1 MSQIKLRNE
10 RDERVAA
17 AIIQSILRALHA
29 RHEVIRL
36 RLRRER
42 LAALHDHAA
51 RVVTKFMKWA
61 GGQSLMAR
69 LQAIMER
76 KRRLQE
82 GASIV
87 MERCTRGLFGR
98 QRARR
103 RRKFM
108 AMLNAQVTV
117 IQKCYRGSRVMD
129 WRNLRMN
136 HIARHVYARRDF
148 EQAQRALNRQKKF
161 EAWQAELAKD
171 SCSDSDGDAGG
182 ELGAEWVE
190 RRNLD
195 GGLVWVHNESGE
207 IVTVDPRTDPVDAE
221 LIGCSVRVF
230 WPLEEEWFEG
240 VLARFHRRRRKYRV
254 EYIDGDHEW
263 IDVDEAAD
271 RLQLYDASG
280 SWSDFN
286 VALRPA
292 LVERQN
298 KRAEKADIKVRA
310 RRLEEE
316 TRAWTVLPEKE
327 SDDEYDD
334 DDDEAALERAR
345 AKMEMAKVGK
355 RERWTNSLT
364 GEIRFLSQD
373 AAFWMESRDADKN
386 FCSVAAS
393 VLFVQSRVASLASPV
408 RSTPSTR
415 PPSQVS
421 SMARPGS
428 AFTMIPD
435 LPKIPTCPTCAGGSW
450 SASTRC
456 GPPCTLVLVSWKRWR
471 SVRKSTSFARC
482 GDNAIDALPAP
493 HRRHRRSLGPI
504 STQVG
509 HCCGRCPR
517 QEGPA
522 RDAQTRAQEREDVRA
537 RPLVGGTS
545 GEGTVG

>member
-1 MSQIKLRNE
+1 
-10 RDERVAA
+10 
-17 AIIQSILRALHA
+17 
-29 RHEVIRL
+29 
-36 RLRRER
+36 
-42 LAALHDHAA
+42 
-51 RVVTKFMKWA
+51 
-61 GGQSLMAR
+61 
-69 LQAIMER
+69 
-76 KRRLQE
+76 
-82 GASIV
+82 
-87 MERCTRGLFGR
+87 
-98 QRARR
+98 
-103 RRKFM
+103 M

-195 GGLVWVHNESGE
+195 GGLVWVHNETGE

-230 WPLEEEWFEG
+230 WPLEEQWFEG

-286 VALRPA
+286 VAVRPA
-292 LVERQN
+292 LAERQN

-327 SDDEYDD
+327 SGQKEEPVVDRVFLDTS
-334 DDDEAALERAR
+334 
-345 AKMEMAKVGK
+345 KPVWSSEMM
-355 RERWTNSLT
+355 
-364 GEIRFLSQD
+364 LS
-373 AAFWMESRDADKN
+373 
-386 FCSVAAS
+386 
-393 VLFVQSRVASLASPV
+393 
-408 RSTPSTR
+408 RSTSTLLETR
-415 PPSQVS
+415 APEVDFE
-421 SMARPGS
+421 R
-428 AFTMIPD
+428 TE
-435 LPKIPTCPTCAGGSW
+435 
-450 SASTRC
+450 SASE
-456 GPPCTLVLVSWKRWR
+456 LVPLEHD
-471 SVRKSTSFARC
+471 
-482 GDNAIDALPAP
+482 G
-493 HRRHRRSLGPI
+493 LG
-504 STQVG
+504 
-509 HCCGRCPR
+509 
-517 QEGPA
+517 
-522 RDAQTRAQEREDVRA
+522 
-537 RPLVGGTS
+537 VGGIRAITYALL
-545 GEGTVG
+545 GKEVPKPIGPYLALKKLAQ

>member
-1 MSQIKLRNE
+1 
-10 RDERVAA
+10 
-17 AIIQSILRALHA
+17 
-29 RHEVIRL
+29 
-36 RLRRER
+36 
-42 LAALHDHAA
+42 
-51 RVVTKFMKWA
+51 
-61 GGQSLMAR
+61 
-69 LQAIMER
+69 
-76 KRRLQE
+76 
-82 GASIV
+82 
-87 MERCTRGLFGR
+87 
-98 QRARR
+98 
-103 RRKFM
+103 M
-108 AMLNAQVTV
+108 AMLNAQVTI

-230 WPLEEEWFEG
+230 WPLEEQWFEG

-327 SDDEYDD
+327 SDDEIDD

-345 AKMEMAKVGK
+345 AKMELAKVGK

-386 FCSVAAS
+386 FCFEHGETGERVYTDPRFAKDTDVPNVRRWKLECLNALRPAVYLGAGLVEALALRAEIDFLRGVATT
-393 VLFVQSRVASLASPV
+393 P
-408 RSTPSTR
+408 STPSRRRIDAIDTLSYDFHTGGTLLRKAPAARRPGKRRSNACSRTPRPLSGTCRRRCFGQRNCGPRTTSRTTLSWSTR
-415 PPSQVS
+415 P
-421 SMARPGS
+421 
-428 AFTMIPD
+428 
-435 LPKIPTCPTCAGGSW
+435 
-450 SASTRC
+450 TRY
-456 GPPCTLVLVSWKRWR
+456 T
-471 SVRKSTSFARC
+471 A
-482 GDNAIDALPAP
+482 
-493 HRRHRRSLGPI
+493 
-504 STQVG
+504 
-509 HCCGRCPR
+509 
-517 QEGPA
+517 
-522 RDAQTRAQEREDVRA
+522 
-537 RPLVGGTS
+537 
-545 GEGTVG
+545 

>member
-1 MSQIKLRNE
+1 
-10 RDERVAA
+10 
-17 AIIQSILRALHA
+17 
-29 RHEVIRL
+29 
-36 RLRRER
+36 
-42 LAALHDHAA
+42 
-51 RVVTKFMKWA
+51 
-61 GGQSLMAR
+61 
-69 LQAIMER
+69 
-76 KRRLQE
+76 
-82 GASIV
+82 
-87 MERCTRGLFGR
+87 
-98 QRARR
+98 
-103 RRKFM
+103 M

-230 WPLEEEWFEG
+230 WPLEEQWFEG

-364 GEIRFLSQD
+364 GEIRFLGQE

-386 FCSVAAS
+386 FCANAAS
-393 VLFVQSRVASLASPV
+393 FLARRWRRRGRRVDAK
-408 RSTPSTR
+408 
-415 PPSQVS
+415 PPSQAS
-421 SMARPGS
+421 NMARRVS
-428 AFTMIPD
+428 AFTMILDSPR
-435 LPKIPTCPTCAGGSW
+435 IRTCPTLGDGSS

-456 GPPCTLVLVSWKRWR
+456 GRPFTLVLVSWKRGIPP
-471 SVRKSTSFARC
+471 RKVPAARR
-482 GDNAIDALPAP
+482 PAK
-493 HRRHRRSLGPI
+493 RRSSACSRTP
-504 STQVG
+504 
-509 HCCGRCPR
+509 
-517 QEGPA
+517 
-522 RDAQTRAQEREDVRA
+522 
-537 RPLVGGTS
+537 RPLCATCRRRFCGPRSFGP
-545 GEGTVG
+545 

>member
-1 MSQIKLRNE
+1 
-10 RDERVAA
+10 
-17 AIIQSILRALHA
+17 
-29 RHEVIRL
+29 
-36 RLRRER
+36 
-42 LAALHDHAA
+42 
-51 RVVTKFMKWA
+51 
-61 GGQSLMAR
+61 
-69 LQAIMER
+69 
-76 KRRLQE
+76 
-82 GASIV
+82 
-87 MERCTRGLFGR
+87 
-98 QRARR
+98 
-103 RRKFM
+103 M

-182 ELGAEWVE
+182 ELGVEWVE

-195 GGLVWVHNESGE
+195 GGLVWVHNETGE

-364 GEIRFLSQD
+364 GEIRFLGQE

-386 FCSVAAS
+386 FC
-393 VLFVQSRVASLASPV
+393 FEHGETGERVYYDPRFAKDTDVPNVRRCVPVHESNRSAPDSLIDLRTGG
-408 RSTPSTR
+408 RSN
-415 PPSQVS
+415 
-421 SMARPGS
+421 
-428 AFTMIPD
+428 
-435 LPKIPTCPTCAGGSW
+435 
-450 SASTRC
+450 ASTRC
-456 GPPCTLVLVSWKRWR
+456 GPLSTSVRVSWKRGIPPP
-471 SVRKSTSFARC
+471 KAPAAR
-482 GDNAIDALPAP
+482 
-493 HRRHRRSLGPI
+493 RRAKRRSNACSRTPRRSCATSQAKCSERRNCGPRTT
-504 STQVG
+504 S
-509 HCCGRCPR
+509 
-517 QEGPA
+517 
-522 RDAQTRAQEREDVRA
+522 
-537 RPLVGGTS
+537 RPTLN
-545 GEGTVG
+545 

>member
-1 MSQIKLRNE
+1 M
-10 RDERVAA
+10 
-17 AIIQSILRALHA
+17 
-29 RHEVIRL
+29 
-36 RLRRER
+36 
-42 LAALHDHAA
+42 
-51 RVVTKFMKWA
+51 
-61 GGQSLMAR
+61 
-69 LQAIMER
+69 
-76 KRRLQE
+76 
-82 GASIV
+82 
-87 MERCTRGLFGR
+87 
-98 QRARR
+98 
-103 RRKFM
+103 
-108 AMLNAQVTV
+108 
-117 IQKCYRGSRVMD
+117 
-129 WRNLRMN
+129 
-136 HIARHVYARRDF
+136 
-148 EQAQRALNRQKKF
+148 
-161 EAWQAELAKD
+161 
-171 SCSDSDGDAGG
+171 
-182 ELGAEWVE
+182 GAEWVE

-230 WPLEEEWFEG
+230 WPLEEQWFEG

-364 GEIRFLSQD
+364 GEIRFLGQE

-421 SMARPGS
+421 STARPGKG
-428 AFTMIPD
+428 FTTIPAS
-435 LPKIPTCPTCAGGSW
+435 PKIRTC
-450 SASTRC
+450 
-456 GPPCTLVLVSWKRWR
+456 
-471 SVRKSTSFARC
+471 
-482 GDNAIDALPAP
+482 
-493 HRRHRRSLGPI
+493 
-504 STQVG
+504 
-509 HCCGRCPR
+509 
-517 QEGPA
+517 
-522 RDAQTRAQEREDVRA
+522 
-537 RPLVGGTS
+537 
-545 GEGTVG
+545 

>member
-1 MSQIKLRNE
+1 
-10 RDERVAA
+10 
-17 AIIQSILRALHA
+17 
-29 RHEVIRL
+29 
-36 RLRRER
+36 
-42 LAALHDHAA
+42 
-51 RVVTKFMKWA
+51 
-61 GGQSLMAR
+61 
-69 LQAIMER
+69 
-76 KRRLQE
+76 
-82 GASIV
+82 
-87 MERCTRGLFGR
+87 
-98 QRARR
+98 
-103 RRKFM
+103 M
-108 AMLNAQVTV
+108 AMLNAKVTV

-230 WPLEEEWFEG
+230 WPLEEQWFEG
-240 VLARFHRRRRKYRV
+240 ILARFHRRRRKYRV

-393 VLFVQSRVASLASPV
+393 VLFMLSRVASRRWRRRHPCSMEPREPTSPPPHELTRTPLAGFEHGETGERVYYDPRFAKDTDVPNV
-408 RSTPSTR
+408 RRWKVECLNALRPAVYLGAGLVEAWDTAAEGARGRCCYVARRLCEARGSTR
-415 PPSQVS
+415 LGQKGHGRLRVS
-421 SMARPGS
+421 R
-428 AFTMIPD
+428 
-435 LPKIPTCPTCAGGSW
+435 
-450 SASTRC
+450 
-456 GPPCTLVLVSWKRWR
+456 
-471 SVRKSTSFARC
+471 
-482 GDNAIDALPAP
+482 
-493 HRRHRRSLGPI
+493 I
-504 STQVG
+504 SS
-509 HCCGRCPR
+509 GR
-517 QEGPA
+517 
-522 RDAQTRAQEREDVRA
+522 
-537 RPLVGGTS
+537 
-545 GEGTVG
+545 

>member
-1 MSQIKLRNE
+1 
-10 RDERVAA
+10 
-17 AIIQSILRALHA
+17 
-29 RHEVIRL
+29 
-36 RLRRER
+36 
-42 LAALHDHAA
+42 
-51 RVVTKFMKWA
+51 
-61 GGQSLMAR
+61 
-69 LQAIMER
+69 
-76 KRRLQE
+76 
-82 GASIV
+82 
-87 MERCTRGLFGR
+87 
-98 QRARR
+98 
-103 RRKFM
+103 
-108 AMLNAQVTV
+108 
-117 IQKCYRGSRVMD
+117 
-129 WRNLRMN
+129 MN

-195 GGLVWVHNESGE
+195 GGLVWVHNETGE

-230 WPLEEEWFEG
+230 WPLEEQWFEG

-286 VALRPA
+286 VAVRPA

-327 SDDEYDD
+327 SDDEFDD

-345 AKMEMAKVGK
+345 AKMELAKVGK

-364 GEIRFLSQD
+364 GEIRFLGQE

-386 FCSVAAS
+386 FCANAAS
-393 VLFVQSRVASLASPV
+393 FLARRWRRRWRRVDAGSPTQAS
-408 RSTPSTR
+408 ST
-415 PPSQVS
+415 
-421 SMARPGS
+421 ARRANACTTTHGLRR
-428 AFTMIPD
+428 IR
-435 LPKIPTCPTCAGGSW
+435 TCPTSGAGS
-450 SASTRC
+450 SNASTRC
-456 GPPCTLVLVSWKRWR
+456 GPHVTSGLVSWKRGTQP
-471 SVRKSTSFARC
+471 RKVLE
-482 GDNAIDALPAP
+482 G
-493 HRRHRRSLGPI
+493 RRLAKKR
-504 STQVG
+504 
-509 HCCGRCPR
+509 
-517 QEGPA
+517 
-522 RDAQTRAQEREDVRA
+522 
-537 RPLVGGTS
+537 
-545 GEGTVG
+545 